1 MKDLMKV
8 ASEGHWTDGTSAVF
22 ALLAH
27 GFESKSARTV
37 PGCAGEAKIFLAWC
51 GDSRALLL
59 HGHKVVALSH
69 DHVPSRKEEYN
80 RVKAAG
86 GKVLDFGGTLKVGRR
101 DKYKEKKT
109 TGSFNDLL
117 WLHTTRSFGD
127 IRLKAPF
134 NIVPCEAEVAVR
146 TLTPEDCRSARDR
159 AILPE
164 SCLIVCTFERLQC
177 AGGSQD
183 WAIVLVCSK
192 VTSKLKNQDIAEIC
206 KQQFLENKD
215 CVAVSQALTLSAR
228 KRGAMGNLTAV
239 ALLRQPGV
247 AAAVT
252 VVVVTRWLD
261 FLPGASRL
269 ARPFLDASRQVLD
282 ILPTPRRP
290 VLHRAMVAAL
300 ALEALGNLSRFALL
314 LLLFVALGAAVLRH
328 VRSRPSECMELMFLL
343 YEKLDA
349 VWERLHTFQRRHREF
364 WTSRDEAY
372 VQEAWCPSDILWAGQ
387 MSQAGMME
395 APPRTAFAVL
405 HRLNS
410 IVPLRLPSC
419 PISATQCIGAARVC
433 FSAASSVADA
443 LGCAIWT
450 ALRILRHLAI
460 SAAIS
465 CEGSL
470 ASAFHCSPPAH
481 SRSQMWEDEA
491 LMKEHC
497 AAAAKRRWRS
507 GDAQMPTQ
515 EKEAALTGVSGSI
528 PKVRKL

>member
-1 MKDLMKV
+1 
-8 ASEGHWTDGTSAVF
+8 
-22 ALLAH
+22 LLA
-27 GFESKSARTV
+27 
-37 PGCAGEAKIFLAWC
+37 
-51 GDSRALLL
+51 ALLL
-59 HGHKVVALSH
+59 EVYERHSFMLMLLLVA
-69 DHVPSRKEEYN
+69 
-80 RVKAAG
+80 AAAAALLRSCG
-86 GKVLDFGGTLKVGRR
+86 ADARRLAWHLLRTRQPNAKLYRQVL
-101 DKYKEKKT
+101 
-109 TGSFNDLL
+109 LL
-117 WLHTTRSFGD
+117 IFSLD
-127 IRLKAPF
+127 
-134 NIVPCEAEVAVR
+134 
-146 TLTPEDCRSARDR
+146 
-159 AILPE
+159 
-164 SCLIVCTFERLQC
+164 
-177 AGGSQD
+177 
-183 WAIVLVCSK
+183 
-192 VTSKLKNQDIAEIC
+192 
-206 KQQFLENKD
+206 
-215 CVAVSQALTLSAR
+215 
-228 KRGAMGNLTAV
+228 

-372 VQEAWCPSDILWAGQ
+372 VQEAWCPSDIPWAGQ

-410 IVPLRLPSC
+410 IVPLRLPSPSC

>member
-1 MKDLMKV
+1 MVLWYSGRRQVGKVLSDDGVEMTIPIGGALNRNVVPLTPSGLMHGTRVRCMPVRRKDGWQCISVRPSEGVQQGLTVGVDKQGGSSEDQSHLSAADVADVGFLIGILDGHCGGASAAHVAKRFPGILHDVYNSELSQTRGVAALNGVQEVELLRDSLRGACRAAERDRSVSSAAHSQKMKDLMKV

-146 TLTPEDCRSARDR
+146 TLTPED
-159 AILPE
+159 
-164 SCLIVCTFERLQC
+164 
-177 AGGSQD
+177 

-239 ALLRQPGV
+239 V
-247 AAAVT
+247 M
-252 VVVVTRWLD
+252 
-261 FLPGASRL
+261 RL
-269 ARPFLDASRQVLD
+269 
-282 ILPTPRRP
+282 
-290 VLHRAMVAAL
+290 
-300 ALEALGNLSRFALL
+300 G
-314 LLLFVALGAAVLRH
+314 
-328 VRSRPSECMELMFLL
+328 
-343 YEKLDA
+343 
-349 VWERLHTFQRRHREF
+349 
-364 WTSRDEAY
+364 
-372 VQEAWCPSDILWAGQ
+372 
-387 MSQAGMME
+387 
-395 APPRTAFAVL
+395 
-405 HRLNS
+405 
-410 IVPLRLPSC
+410 
-419 PISATQCIGAARVC
+419 
-433 FSAASSVADA
+433 
-443 LGCAIWT
+443 WT
-450 ALRILRHLAI
+450 ALQPHWLA
-460 SAAIS
+460 
-465 CEGSL
+465 EN
-470 ASAFHCSPPAH
+470 
-481 SRSQMWEDEA
+481 
-491 LMKEHC
+491 K
-497 AAAAKRRWRS
+497 KR
-507 GDAQMPTQ
+507 
-515 EKEAALTGVSGSI
+515 
-528 PKVRKL
+528 